1 MQDSTTGDL
10 LPPVPSEPMSIRSL
24 LFVPADDQR
33 KLARASGTEADAIA
47 IDLEDSVLPERK
59 ATARGLTREHLLG
72 ASDRKRLW
80 VRVNDLA
87 SGELLHDLT
96 AVVPARPAGIIL
108 PKTRGP
114 EEFEIVSR
122 YLEALEAASGL
133 SAGAIAIIGV
143 ITETPSAV
151 LRMGEMIRRPTERLR
166 AVAWG
171 AEDLSSALGAGDP
184 RTADGA
190 WRPTYQHARSQCILA
205 AHALGVEAID
215 TVYVD
220 FRDERGLHQS
230 SQMSRYDGFTGRVAI
245 HPDQVPIINSAFTP
259 TAAEIALAERIV
271 AAFAAGSGAVSID
284 GKMYDI
290 PHLKNAQR
298 LLSVRH
304 TPGS

>member
-1 MQDSTTGDL
+1 MT
-10 LPPVPSEPMSIRSL
+10 IRSL
-24 LFVPADDQR
+24 LFVPADSER
-33 KLARASGTEADAIA
+33 KLARASGTDADAIT

-59 ATARGLTREHLLG
+59 ATARGLAREHLLG
-72 ASDRKRLW
+72 ASERSRLW

-96 AVVPARPAGIIL
+96 AVVPARPAGIVL

-114 EEFEIVSR
+114 EEFEIVSH

-133 SAGAIAIIGV
+133 SAGSIAIIGV

-151 LRMGEMIRRPTERLR
+151 LRMGEMIRRPTKRLR
-166 AVAWG
+166 ALSWG

-184 RTADGA
+184 RAADGA
-190 WRPTYQHARSQCILA
+190 WRPMYEHARSQCILA

-220 FRDERGLHQS
+220 FRDKQGLQRS
-230 SQMSRYDGFTGRVAI
+230 SQMSRYDGFSGRVAI
-245 HPDQVPIINSAFTP
+245 HPDQVPIINAAFTP
-259 TAAEIALAERIV
+259 TASEVALAERIV
-271 AAFAAGSGAVSID
+271 AAFNAGAGAVSID

-290 PHLKNAQR
+290 PHLKAAQR
-298 LLSVRH
+298 LLSARE
-304 TPGS
+304 TSGS